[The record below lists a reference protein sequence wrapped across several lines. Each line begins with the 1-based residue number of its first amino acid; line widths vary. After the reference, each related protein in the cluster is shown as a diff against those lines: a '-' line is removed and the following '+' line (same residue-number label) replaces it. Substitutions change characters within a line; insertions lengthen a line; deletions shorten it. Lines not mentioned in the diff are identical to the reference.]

1 MIVSEHVNKSH
12 TAFEK
17 PSPNHVI
24 INFDDIKNID
34 LDLLTIN
41 KKCMKNANTVSYEI
55 KYITM
60 QNINVQN
67 IGEEV
72 PLCHRFSD
80 VDRYFIEENKNKY
93 LVFALTENNKEEVL
107 EQYKKLCSEIKKQ
120 VKTINNGKSIKY
132 KNNFVKMKVDSNDDL
147 RLNKMLYIPVLDIIV
162 ESVLQTENEYNP
174 QIHIDECEYECE

>member
-1 MIVSEHVNKSH
+1 M
-12 TAFEK
+12 
-17 PSPNHVI
+17 
-24 INFDDIKNID
+24 
-34 LDLLTIN
+34 
-41 KKCMKNANTVSYEI
+41 
-55 KYITM
+55 
-60 QNINVQN
+60 
-67 IGEEV
+67 
-72 PLCHRFSD
+72 
-80 VDRYFIEENKNKY
+80 
-93 LVFALTENNKEEVL
+93 TENNKEEVL